1 MKVFARVPKF
11 KCSVNV
17 TYLLLAFFFIWCHK
31 GNAGFCVVWIY
42 SFHLFLNI
50 LSPSTIFSGTIQYCF
65 PSYSNVF
72 DLPLHSDTSH
82 HNYRP

>member
-1 MKVFARVPKF
+1 MKVFDKVPKF

-17 TYLLLAFFFIWCHK
+17 THLLLAFFFIWCPK
-31 GNAGFCVVWIY
+31 GNAGFCVVWVY

-50 LSPSTIFSGTIQYCF
+50 LSPSTIFSRTIQYCF
-65 PSYSNVF
+65 PSYSNVL
-72 DLPLHSDTSH
+72 DLPLHSDTSY